1 MSDVEEKKSRLFQR
15 LIKKTDSE
23 LETLQVDYLR
33 TKQALSEVERNLKQ
47 VATVIANAEQTL
59 RDVSQNSAQI
69 PLESIIAVRDFIA
82 EKRDEYRLRN
92 SEQMQIQQHA
102 ERFNK
107 ALLEKMLQ
115 RKGFEKLMHKHK
127 QKFMQKVDTRAARE
141 TELLWLSRQDK
152 YYG

>member
-1 MSDVEEKKSRLFQR
+1 MSDAEEKKSRLFQR
-15 LIKKTDSE
+15 LIKKADSE
-23 LETLQVDYLR
+23 LETIQVDHLR
-33 TKQALSEVERNLKQ
+33 TKQALSEVERNLKN
-47 VATVIANAEQTL
+47 VATVIANAEQAL
-59 RDVSQNSAQI
+59 RDVSQSSVQI
-69 PLESIIAVRDFIA
+69 PLESITAVRDFIA
-82 EKRDEYRLRN
+82 EKRDEHRLRK
-92 SEQMQIQQHA
+92 SEQAQTQQLV

-115 RKGFEKLMHKHK
+115 KKGFEKLMHKHK